1 MSRSRRKSTTRLVL
15 IVVVVLLLVYAGN
28 VFVTYRRVQGTTYS
42 PLKPMQFTVLGFSND
57 LADERRW
64 KIIITYEV
72 PQVVEVLREE
82 SFGSGRSYREDDSA
96 SRKRVDMKEVLKVF
110 PVVLNENQI
119 ERVWMEKREAETM
132 RADPH
137 IYIVHIKLTEEGKGR
152 LWKYAHEVTSGKN
165 RIGETK
171 RDERLLI
178 VVGEQPWSA
187 PVISS
192 EVSST
197 LWLLTRILPFETS
210 DLQIKPI
217 FDDRVAQEIVSGF
230 ENAKKATAQAP

>member
-1 MSRSRRKSTTRLVL
+1 MSRSRRKSPTRFIL
-15 IVVVVLLLVYAGN
+15 IGVAVFLLVYAGN
-28 VFVTYRRVQGTTYS
+28 VFVTYRRVQASTYP
-42 PLKPMQFTVLGFSND
+42 PLKATQFTVLGFSNE
-57 LADERRW
+57 LADEHRW

-72 PQVVEVLREE
+72 PQIVEVLRDEK
-82 SFGSGRSYREDDSA
+82 FGGGSYRENDSA
-96 SRKRVDMKEVLKVF
+96 SRKRVEMKEVLKVF

-119 ERVWMEKREAETM
+119 QSVWMEKREAETM
-132 RADPH
+132 RSDPH

-152 LWKYAHEVTSGKN
+152 LWKYAHEVTRGKN
-165 RIGETK
+165 RIGEAK

-187 PVISS
+187 PIISS

-230 ENAKKATAQAP
+230 ENAKKTTAQAP